1 MVSRLQRCSK
11 TNIKPFGL
19 FYVQSEY
26 LFATVSFDLQC
37 CSCGL
42 VNTLLDPLAVDAGQ
56 CLLGRS
62 SLLNGRACSDG
73 LLPLKE
79 PLQLRELLLGQ
90 FLVIVVLSQKE
101 EAGQERSDRQIGKG
115 ELVTEEERTVAITLD
130 TVGADEQLVDLLEL
144 DDEGLAVGG
153 GLGGVGDEGCLVVS
167 GLGACTPVVDQV
179 AGLSALQW
187 VLGEEAML

>member
-1 MVSRLQRCSK
+1 MRVLYSLQ
-11 TNIKPFGL
+11 FL
-19 FYVQSEY
+19 DV
-26 LFATVSFDLQC
+26 LQY
-37 CSCGL
+37 CSCGQ
-42 VNTLLDPLAVDAGQ
+42 VNTLLDPLAVVGSQ

-62 SLLNGRACSDG
+62 SLLNGRACNDG
-73 LLPLKE
+73 VLPLE
-79 PLQLRELLLGQ
+79 ESLQLRELLLGHI
-90 FLVIVVLSQKE
+90 LEIVVLSQKE
-101 EAGQERSDRQIGKG
+101 EAGQEGSDRQIGKG

-130 TVGADEQLVDLLEL
+130 TVGVDEQLVDLLEL

-167 GLGACTPVVDQV
+167 GLSACTPMVDQV